1 MEHEQDAAITG
12 VTRGQNQL
20 HVLPEDSTAA
30 HAVLGPFVDRIEG
43 GASGEGGAGGGPQLL
58 VITND
63 GEAAAAIASKLTL
76 ESKKELRV
84 LAATDARRAARVQRA
99 TSAHIVLGPPH
110 VLVEL
115 MQAAVL
121 KLESTR
127 AVVLAW
133 VEELD
138 GKSMQS
144 LEAVMAEVPKDAARA
159 VIASAATPAAE
170 QLVERYARRARR
182 MQTVGTDTQ
191 APVSLSFVTVIESG
205 RLSMLRRI
213 LDATDPESATIVVR
227 APESRNGVLALLRSL
242 GYSDESQIR
251 VAEAADAQSELV
263 IVFDLPSSDDDVRRL
278 VRSAGSARVIAF
290 VAPRQ
295 LAAFRRLAGG
305 AISPFAL
312 PAAAERA
319 RERDERL
326 RDELRATLQS
336 GQYSRELLALEPLL
350 GEFDGVEIAAA
361 ALRLLES
368 ERTRP
373 QAPVPEA
380 APAMTRL
387 YVNVGEMDNVRPA
400 DLVGAVTNEAGIS
413 RNELGRVEV
422 RERHSTVEVATP
434 VANAVVAKL
443 TGVTIKGRRVLAK
456 IDEGA
461 ARGGRERS
469 GRERPGR
476 ERPGRDR
483 DGRGGREHRERP
495 ARPPRPRQ

>member
-1 MEHEQDAAITG
+1 VEHEQDAAITG

-30 HAVLGPFVDRIEG
+30 HAVLEPFVDRIDG
-43 GASGEGGAGGGPQLL
+43 SAAGAGGGPQLL

-63 GEAAAAIASKLTL
+63 GEAAAAFASKLTL
-76 ESKKELRV
+76 ASKQELRV
-84 LAATDARRAARVQRA
+84 LAATDARRAARIQRA
-99 TSAHIVLGPPH
+99 TSAHVVLGPPH

-115 MQAAVL
+115 MRAAVL
-121 KLESTR
+121 KLDSTR

-138 GKSMQS
+138 AKSIES
-144 LEAVMAEVPKDAARA
+144 LEAVMAEVPKDAART

-182 MQTVGTDTQ
+182 MQTVGADPQ

-205 RLSMLRRI
+205 RLAMLRRI

-227 APESRNGVLALLRSL
+227 APESRNAVLALLRSL
-242 GYSDESQIR
+242 GYGDESQIR
-251 VAEAADAQSELV
+251 VADAADAQSQLV
-263 IVFDLPSSDDDVRRL
+263 IMYDLPSSDDDVRRL
-278 VRSAGSARVIAF
+278 VRSAAPARVIAF

-295 LAAFRRLAGG
+295 LSAFRRLAGG

-336 GQYSRELLALEPLL
+336 GQYSRELIALEPLF
-350 GEFDGVEIAAA
+350 GEFDGAEIAAA
-361 ALRLLES
+361 ALRLLEA

-373 QAPVPEA
+373 QVPVPEA
-380 APAMTRL
+380 PPAMTRL

-413 RNELGRVEV
+413 RSELGRVEV
-422 RERHSTVEVATP
+422 RERHSTIEVATP
-434 VANAVVAKL
+434 VANAVVSKL
-443 TGVTIKGRRVLAK
+443 TGVSIKGRRVLAK

-461 ARGGRERS
+461 ARGGRER
-469 GRERPGR
+469 PGR

-483 DGRGGREHRERP
+483 DGRGGRERRERP
-495 ARPPRPRQ
+495 ARPRPPRQ